1 LSDTLYIKFPCA
13 RTCGKATCPG
23 YHVESTGL
31 RHDAPGAQAKAEKLL
46 RKRLGEVDGGKLIGP
61 APLKTTFFEM
71 AEAARG
77 DYRSKRLR
85 TLKRLNY
92 SIKHLED
99 FFGPATLAVA
109 ITKDRLDAYVAAR
122 RKDKA
127 ADATIHAELAAL
139 SKMFTCAIEAGKLT
153 AAQRPVFPSLGK
165 LHNARTG
172 VFEEAEFRKVLAE
185 LSDDLKPFVEAAF
198 WSGWRKRE
206 LLNLRWSQ
214 IDFMRGEMK
223 LGREHSKNGQPR
235 VFPFSEL
242 PPLRDVLY
250 RQRQR
255 TDEIEKEI
263 GRKVEYVFHRR
274 GNIIKEY
281 YAAWRSACK
290 RAGVSGRL
298 VHDFRRTA
306 VDRLEWSGVPRAV
319 AMKLT
324 GHETDAVYS
333 RYHIARGKDLRAG
346 VARVADYIEALNVSA
361 QESGK
366 EAATA
371 IRVPKAGSRK

>member
-1 LSDTLYIKFPCA
+1 MPYIKFPCA
-13 RTCGKATCPG
+13 RTCGKAECPG
-23 YHVESTGL
+23 YHVESTGMKA
-31 RHDAPGAQAKAEKLL
+31 DAPGAQAKAEKLL

-61 APLKTTFFEM
+61 APLRTTFFEM

-77 DYRSKRLR
+77 DYRTRRLR
-85 TLKRLNY
+85 TLKRLNI

-127 ADATIHAELAAL
+127 ADATIHAELAAM

-172 VFEEAEFRKVLAE
+172 MFEEAEFRKVLAE

-223 LGREHSKNGQPR
+223 LSREHSKNGQPR

-274 GNIIKEY
+274 GNVIKEY
-281 YAAWRSACK
+281 YGAWRAACK

-346 VARVADYIEALNVSA
+346 VARVADYIEALNGSV

>member
-1 LSDTLYIKFPCA
+1 MMIDMEFVDKLFEACPQMQFSIFDRRVLLPLTQLPEAVARETGEAISQEELRIRAGQGWFP
-13 RTCGKATCPG
+13 
-23 YHVESTGL
+23 L
-31 RHDAPGAQAKAEKLL
+31 LPGA
-46 RKRLGEVDGGKLIGP
+46 GEDGTEEGSPLYVPSRIG
-61 APLKTTFFEM
+61 LFLNLQRQGYTT
-71 AEAARG
+71 
-77 DYRSKRLR
+77 D
-85 TLKRLNY
+85 
-92 SIKHLED
+92 
-99 FFGPATLAVA
+99 
-109 ITKDRLDAYVAAR
+109 
-122 RKDKA
+122 
-127 ADATIHAELAAL
+127 EL
-139 SKMFTCAIEAGKLT
+139 
-153 AAQRPVFPSLGK
+153 RPVFPSLGK

-172 VFEEAEFRKVLAE
+172 MFEESEFRRVLAE
-185 LSDDLKPFVEAAF
+185 VSDDRKPFVEAAY

-255 TDEIEKEI
+255 TDEIEKKI

-274 GNIIKEY
+274 GNVIKEY
-281 YAAWRSACK
+281 YGAWRSACK

-324 GHETDAVYS
+324 GHETDAVYP

-346 VARVADYIEALNVSA
+346 VARVAEYIEALN
-361 QESGK
+361 
-366 EAATA
+366 
-371 IRVPKAGSRK
+371 RN

>member
-1 LSDTLYIKFPCA
+1 MT
-13 RTCGKATCPG
+13 
-23 YHVESTGL
+23 VEHLPL
-31 RHDAPGAQAKAEKLL
+31 R
-46 RKRLGEVDGGKLIGP
+46 
-61 APLKTTFFEM
+61 TTFFEM

-109 ITKDRLDAYVAAR
+109 IRKDRLDAYVAAR

-127 ADATIHAELAAL
+127 ADATIHAELAAM

-172 VFEEAEFRKVLAE
+172 MFEEAEFRKVLGE
-185 LSDDLKPFVEAAF
+185 LSDDLRPFVEAAY

-274 GNIIKEY
+274 GNVIKEY
-281 YAAWRSACK
+281 YGAWRSACK

-346 VARVADYIEALNVSA
+346 VARVADYIEALSGSV

-366 EAATA
+366 EATTA
-371 IRVPKAGSRK
+371 VRAHKVGSRK